1 MTQQIALDSGVG
13 TQRNLKTWFF
23 NPFYYLGGES
33 ALMIGA
39 VLILAG
45 SLLGFLSHTHFDGV
59 LDIHTG
65 LASPFWVYLFEGVI
79 DFGIMSLL
87 LGIFGKLLSKS
98 RIRVVDVVGSQ
109 ALARGPLL
117 IAALVALL
125 PGFQRYNAYL
135 VAKATQSV
143 QQIQP
148 LASDPVVFG
157 IGMGVIILMVIWMVI
172 LMYRGFAVSCNVRGG
187 KAIGIFIVAVLLGE
201 GISKIAIWQM
211 VQILR

>member
-1 MTQQIALDSGVG
+1 MTQIALDGGAGSP
-13 TQRNLKTWFF
+13 RSLKTWFF
-23 NPFYYLGGES
+23 NPFHYLGGES
-33 ALMIGA
+33 ALMVGV
-39 VLILAG
+39 VLILSM

-59 LDIHTG
+59 LDVHLG

-79 DFGIMSLL
+79 NLGIMSFL
-87 LGIFGKLLSKS
+87 LGIFGMLISKS
-98 RIRVVDVVGSQ
+98 HIRVIDVAGAQ

-117 IAALVALL
+117 IAALVSLL

-135 VAKATQSV
+135 VTKVTQSA

-148 LASDPVVFG
+148 FTSDSVVFG
-157 IGMGVIILMVIWMVI
+157 ITLGITVLMVIWMVI

-201 GISKIAIWQM
+201 GISKIAIWKM
-211 VQILR
+211 VQFLG